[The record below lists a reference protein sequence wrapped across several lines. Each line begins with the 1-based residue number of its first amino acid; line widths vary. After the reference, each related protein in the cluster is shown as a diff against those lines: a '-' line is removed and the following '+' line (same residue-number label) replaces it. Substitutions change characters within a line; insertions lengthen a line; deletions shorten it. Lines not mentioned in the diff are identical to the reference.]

1 MKAED
6 HNPWMERWEAVKE
19 ATVCPTDLNTYFEQE
34 EIMGKSLAVIDIGPC
49 DLPSGKILVRDP
61 LVYLFQRDERPYF
74 LTAPAGTYRTEV
86 CVVKSDGEDCDRYA
100 AVRLRFSDRRAVRF
114 YEALTGNENLDT
126 LEEGDYFGFNV
137 DAGLACICD
146 ETLHQLFCDW
156 DEQWSKEHPNE
167 NPYDG
172 YFAALFD
179 ENYRRHPEY
188 QRQGGDWLNWQI
200 PETDY
205 HLPIFQSGFGD
216 GVYPVYWGFD
226 ENGSICQLVI
236 QFIDI
241 QLAYG
246 EETEEE

>member
-6 HNPWMERWEAVKE
+6 HTPWMERWEAVKE
-19 ATVCPTDLNTYFEQE
+19 ETVCPTDLNTYFEQE

-61 LVYLFQRDERPYF
+61 LVYLFQRDECPYF

-156 DEQWSKEHPNE
+156 DEQWSKEHPDE